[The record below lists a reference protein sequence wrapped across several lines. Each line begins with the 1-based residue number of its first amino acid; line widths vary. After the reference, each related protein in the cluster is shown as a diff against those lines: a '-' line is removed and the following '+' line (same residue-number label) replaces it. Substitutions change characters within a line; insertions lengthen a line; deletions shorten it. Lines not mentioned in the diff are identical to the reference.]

1 MKECV
6 RRGAS
11 QRQVYWEEVMRR
23 WRESAQSV
31 RGFCRDE
38 GLQESAFY
46 CWRRKLARRSQRT
59 DAGNGARP
67 QARPVTRAATS
78 PGRVSSPPGSGPSFL
93 PVQVIGSVSGHP
105 ASAGAANGVEI
116 NLGQGRTVRV
126 RAGFDR
132 QTLVEVLAV
141 LEARP
146 C

>member
-1 MKECV
+1 MKKRV
-6 RRGAS
+6 RRCNTEKQA
-11 QRQVYWEEVMRR
+11 RWEEVMRR
-23 WRESAQSV
+23 WRESARSV

-46 CWRRKLARRSQRT
+46 CWRRKLVRRSQRT
-59 DAGNGARP
+59 DAGKGSRP
-67 QARPVTRAATS
+67 QARLVARAATS
-78 PGRVSSPPGSGPSFL
+78 PGRVSSLPGSAPSFL
-93 PVQVIGSVSGHP
+93 PVEVIGSANGRSG
-105 ASAGAANGVEI
+105 SAGAGDGVEI
-116 NLGQGRTVRV
+116 NVGQGRTVRV